1 MSPSCRTLRWIR
13 QGNAIICVNNQW
25 AVPGLI
31 DIFSSMQWPRAPW
44 RPFVARA
51 IKLFIAAFCEPPLG
65 TSPWQRRCPVS
76 RPRPRPRANGRTD
89 GRIRISIP
97 SKCKGKGKSTSPP
110 RWLELETEGDSNY
123 KELRLGKYA
132 TIANLMPPPHAVN
145 VASAEIIEKFK
156 YFKASAEG
164 IKCQT
169 G

>member
-1 MSPSCRTLRWIR
+1 MELPH
-13 QGNAIICVNNQW
+13 GNVD
-25 AVPGLI
+25 VPCL
-31 DIFSSMQWPRAPW
+31 DLVHVLEQMD
-44 RPFVARA
+44 
-51 IKLFIAAFCEPPLG
+51 E
-65 TSPWQRRCPVS
+65 
-76 RPRPRPRANGRTD
+76 RTD

-110 RWLELETEGDSNY
+110 RWLELETEGGSNY

-132 TIANLMPPPHAVN
+132 TIANLMGPPPPHAVN